1 MHTID
6 SSLLYALFNAK
17 DQWHKEAKRAL
28 EEHRPVLIPPCIL
41 QETLDLLRYRHGA
54 KVAVAALQ
62 WLAKADQVV
71 LEPRHGDSSFA
82 IVLTEYNTKKEAVDG
97 VFDGEALS
105 IADAWCIS
113 YAIANDTPLLTK
125 DTKQEK
131 AFRTLLD
138 RKPA

>member
-17 DQWHKEAKRAL
+17 DQWHQDAKQAL
-28 EEHRPVLIPPCIL
+28 GEHRPLLVPPGIL

-62 WLAKADQVV
+62 WLAQADQVI
-71 LEPRHGDSSFA
+71 LEPRKGDASLGT
-82 IVLTEYNTKKEAVDG
+82 VLSQYTTAKAVDAG
-97 VFDGEALS
+97 FDAAALS
-105 IADAWCIS
+105 IADAWCIAH
-113 YAIANDTPLLTK
+113 AIANEATLLTK

-131 AFRTLLD
+131 AFHALRQ
-138 RKPA
+138 RKSP